1 MEILLILLGI
11 AGLAYSIIIHE
22 VSHGWVADRLG
33 DPTPRL
39 SGRLTLNPIPHVD
52 LLGTI
57 IVPLIM
63 FLSPLHIIF
72 GWAKPVPIDPYN
84 LKEPKRDILLIS
96 LAGPLSNVILAVILA
111 IFYSIIST
119 GGNLGLT
126 SQLLGELLKTMVG
139 LNVALAVF
147 NLIPVHP
154 LDGGKIL
161 VGLLPY
167 KEARDFDIFMN
178 RYRMILLVFLIF
190 PIFGGMSIV
199 SQLLYPIIS
208 FILNLLI
215 PGFPRY

>member
-1 MEILLILLGI
+1 MEILIVILGI

-22 VSHGWVADRLG
+22 VAHGWVADRLG

-39 SGRLTLNPIPHVD
+39 SGRLTLNPVPHID

-63 FLSPLHIIF
+63 YLSPLHLIF

-84 LKEPKRDILLIS
+84 LKEPKRDTLLIS
-96 LAGPLSNVILAVILA
+96 LAGPLSNIILAIILA
-111 IFYSIIST
+111 IFYSLISK
-119 GGNLGLT
+119 GGDLGFT
-126 SQLLGELLKTMVG
+126 NQLLAGLLKTMVG

-147 NLIPVHP
+147 NLIPIHP

-167 KEARDFDIFMN
+167 KEARDFDSFMN
-178 RYRMILLVFLIF
+178 RYGMILLVFLIF
-190 PIFGGMSIV
+190 PIFGGMSII
-199 SQLLYPIIS
+199 SQVMYPIIS
-208 FILNLLI
+208 FILNLLL
-215 PGFPRY
+215 PGFPIY